1 MGTRYFP
8 TFGTEVNIRLRQV
21 IYPDE
26 MLGEM
31 METSWEDI
39 GIYPKKQPKA
49 FDYFTNTG
57 QNQNEDTKFK
67 GGSMS

>member
-21 IYPDE
+21 IYPQE

-31 METSWEDI
+31 IETSWEDI
-39 GIYPKKQPKA
+39 GIYHKKQNCICVEIKK
-49 FDYFTNTG
+49 TNRKSQALTTF
-57 QNQNEDTKFK
+57 EF
-67 GGSMS
+67 